1 MEYIF
6 FLEAKN
12 SKEQIIKIFMN
23 FSPNENNGTN
33 RANILTQHRVME

>member
-12 SKEQIIKIFMN
+12 SKGQIIKIFMN
-23 FSPNENNGTN
+23 FNPNENNATN
-33 RANILTQHRVME
+33 RASI